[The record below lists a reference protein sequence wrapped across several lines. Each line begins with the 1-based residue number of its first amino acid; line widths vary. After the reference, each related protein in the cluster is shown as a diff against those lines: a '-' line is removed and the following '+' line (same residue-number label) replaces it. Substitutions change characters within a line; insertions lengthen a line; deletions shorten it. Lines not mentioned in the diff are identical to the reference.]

1 MSVVYGQLA
10 AKQAAARIMAAS
22 GKRKHEYD
30 SDEDTEGGKTVLKV
44 IFVYK
49 NKLSKISFVF
59 FNIWKALQTFKI
71 HGKLFLGFLGRW

>member
-30 SDEDTEGGKTVLKV
+30 SDEDTEGGKIV
-44 IFVYK
+44 
-49 NKLSKISFVF
+49 VF
-59 FNIWKALQTFKI
+59 
-71 HGKLFLGFLGRW
+71 

>member
-30 SDEDTEGGKTVLKV
+30 SDEETEGG
-44 IFVYK
+44 
-49 NKLSKISFVF
+49 NKPLFAIHNFFGAKI
-59 FNIWKALQTFKI
+59 N
-71 HGKLFLGFLGRW
+71 GRKEIVQRLY